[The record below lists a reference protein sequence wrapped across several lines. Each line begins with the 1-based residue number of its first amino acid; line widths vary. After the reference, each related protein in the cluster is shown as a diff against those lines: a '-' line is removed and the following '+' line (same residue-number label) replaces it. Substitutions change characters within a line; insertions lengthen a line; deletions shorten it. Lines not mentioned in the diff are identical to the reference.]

1 MAIDDKLLDELLKD
15 YKKPEDLTGEK
26 GLLKQLTKRLVERA
40 MSAEMTEHLGY
51 EKHSPEGKN
60 SGNSRN
66 GYTPKTIR
74 TDSGEIEI
82 QQPRDRD
89 GEYEPQIIKKH
100 QKNFNGFDDK
110 IMSMYSL
117 GMTTRD
123 IQAHIKEI
131 YGVEISPDFVSNITD
146 QVVDDIKEWQ
156 NRPLEKTYP
165 IMFLDA
171 IRVKTR
177 ENGQVLNKAIY
188 LVMGIN
194 MDGMKDVLGMW
205 SAETEGA
212 KFWAMVVSDLK
223 NRGLEDVFIACVDG
237 LKGFEEAI
245 AAVYPKTQVQLCIV
259 HMIRNSLRY
268 VSWKDRKVL
277 VTDLHRVYGAPN
289 AEAAAVELEGFRK
302 KWDKKYPSIGEMW
315 QRNWTGIIPYMAYPD
330 FIRKIIYTTNAIES
344 LNHSLRKM
352 TKIKGAFPTDEAAQK
367 SIYLCLQNAKK
378 KWRMPIRDWGQALNQ
393 FAIVFEGRFKLERD

>member
-40 MSAEMTEHLGY
+40 MSAEMTQHLGY

-60 SGNSRN
+60 GGNSRN

-89 GEYEPQIIKKH
+89 GEFEPQIIKKH
-100 QKNFNGFDDK
+100 QKSFNGFDDK

-123 IQAHIKEI
+123 IQGHIEEI
-131 YGVEISPDFVSNITD
+131 YGVEISPDFISNVTD
-146 QVVDDIKEWQ
+146 QIVDDIKEWQ
-156 NRPLEKTYP
+156 NRPLEKIYA
-165 IMFLDA
+165 IVFLDA
-171 IRVKTR
+171 IRVKIR
-177 ENGQVLNKAIY
+177 ENGQVINKAIY
-188 LVMGIN
+188 LVMGVN
-194 MDGMKDVLGMW
+194 LEGMKEVLGMW
-205 SAETEGA
+205 SADTEGA
-212 KFWAMVVSDLK
+212 KFWAMVVSELK
-223 NRGLEDVFIACVDG
+223 NRGVEDIFIACIDG

-245 AAVYPKTQVQLCIV
+245 AATYPKTQVQLCIV
-259 HMIRNSLRY
+259 HMIRNSLRF
-268 VSWKDRKVL
+268 VSWKDRKAL
-277 VTDLHRVYGAPN
+277 ATDLRRIYSAPN
-289 AEAAAVELEGFRK
+289 SEAAIVELEVFRK

-315 QRNWTGIIPYMAYPD
+315 QRNWPGIIPFMAYPD
-330 FIRKIIYTTNAIES
+330 YIRKIIYTTNAIES

-352 TKIKGAFPTDEAAQK
+352 TKIKGAFPTDEAARK
-367 SIYLCLQNAKK
+367 SLYLCLQNAKK
-378 KWRMPIRDWGQALNQ
+378 KWKMPIRDWGQALNQ
-393 FAIVFEGRFKLERD
+393 FAIVFEGRFKLEQE